1 MVLRLWKVPAFLN
14 PMETSYVEMILI
26 DEKNVKGVYQWRKY
40 GQKVTKYNP
49 CPKEKK
55 KSSSIC
61 CRKKGVADLIDLNVD
76 DMFVV
81 CGEVVGIV
89 DEQEWWYPTCKCDK
103 GVVPDSGTY
112 FCNACGKH
120 VFQVV
125 PRVKIEV
132 SDGDATCVFVLFYS
146 DMSYL
151 MERSCA
157 YYIAQSKSMSQA
169 IELDSECLSDNDVIV
184 AGSQSLKFT
193 YS

>member
-1 MVLRLWKVPAFLN
+1 VLNLHL
-14 PMETSYVEMILI
+14 
-26 DEKNVKGVYQWRKY
+26 
-40 GQKVTKYNP
+40 
-49 CPKEKK
+49 K

-125 PRVKIEV
+125 PRYVIFCF
-132 SDGDATCVFVLFYS
+132 SFYFTGFRNCVCGVVY
-146 DMSYL
+146 
-151 MERSCA
+151 
-157 YYIAQSKSMSQA
+157 
-169 IELDSECLSDNDVIV
+169 
-184 AGSQSLKFT
+184 
-193 YS
+193 

>member
-55 KSSSIC
+55 
-61 CRKKGVADLIDLNVD
+61 
-76 DMFVV
+76 
-81 CGEVVGIV
+81 VVGIV

-151 MERSCA
+151 MESPLSLPIHEPIEETKRDVAVNLQKNLTKVFDGVAERKS
-157 YYIAQSKSMSQA
+157 SKRLTPVK
-169 IELDSECLSDNDVIV
+169 IEE
-184 AGSQSLKFT
+184 
-193 YS
+193 